1 MGAPQFSAGLDAD
14 MILSSE
20 KPTLM
25 VHKVAACKSRWMVV
39 SADSRNR
46 YFDMKEVSECGGVE
60 KAKYQG
66 ADVGQ
71 RTANILQQRLYT
83 VQTQPE
89 KSSGKEEQRGLCSY
103 VCSVIFKL
111 RLLHSNTC

>member
-1 MGAPQFSAGLDAD
+1 M
-14 MILSSE
+14 
-20 KPTLM
+20 
-25 VHKVAACKSRWMVV
+25 
-39 SADSRNR
+39 
-46 YFDMKEVSECGGVE
+46 
-60 KAKYQG
+60 
-66 ADVGQ
+66 GQ